1 MSLDPAGANS
11 KANTSGN
18 AAERRAALG
27 LLAHS
32 AAPDAPVLRG
42 AVAWLLLAAGLE
54 ALGPVLGKAFIDNH
68 LLPQLGQRVSGSMPG
83 GLLQVAGLLGGA
95 LLAGWLASGLR
106 YWQLVRLAGVAMRSV
121 QRLRGRV
128 YSHVLR
134 LPLAYFDR
142 TMSGQLVGRIT
153 NDTEAVKALY
163 VQMLFVMLDSLIMLA
178 ITFGAMALL
187 DWRLMAVAL
196 LLVPA
201 VLVIVWA
208 YQRWS
213 APAVTRTRA
222 LRSDIN
228 AQTAESIAG
237 MAVIQASSASARFAT
252 RYAATNA
259 AHLASRQDELR
270 ANAWLLRPALDFLK
284 LVLMAAVIGVVGWR
298 TGAASLTGNTAATT
312 LDPLAVGVLYAF
324 VSYIARVV
332 EPLIQITMQFSQ
344 LQQAVVAAARLNT
357 LLQQAQAPSVL
368 ATAGSPTGSPSGSP
382 SGSPTITAGHIHIH
396 NLHFGYQPG
405 RPVLH
410 GLNLHIPAGQFVGIV
425 GHTGSG
431 KSTLLS
437 LLLRFYPV
445 PDGTLCFD
453 GHCINTLPDAEMH
466 RAVGLVPQ
474 EPFLLA
480 ASAHDNITM
489 GRPLGAAQ
497 VQAAA
502 DTAGASAVI
511 QRLPQG
517 HATPLGE
524 GGARLSVGEKQLIA
538 MARALAGTPRI
549 LLLDEAT
556 AHIDSETETRVQQ
569 ALAALRGHVTVVAVA
584 HRLSTIRAAD
594 QIIVLDHG
602 RIAERGQHA
611 QLMAIPGGIYQR
623 LVLLQQLAADA
634 DTSAPQR
641 PATA

>member
-1 MSLDPAGANS
+1 MSLDPAGATS

-95 LLAGWLASGLR
+95 LLAGWLASVLR

-368 ATAGSPTGSPSGSP
+368 ATAGSPTGSP
-382 SGSPTITAGHIHIH
+382 TITAGHIHIH

-437 LLLRFYPV
+437 LLLRFYPA

-517 HATPLGE
+517 DATPLGE

-634 DTSAPQR
+634 DTRAPQS